1 MTRTVS
7 KGTALAA
14 AILIG
19 TLALP
24 TTADA
29 GRYRGHHG
37 GSALAAGIIGLAI
50 GAAIG
55 GAIAHDHHYGGYYE
69 DHYSYGARARGLSSG
84 PMDARVVCLL
94 PLQVPLV
101 RSQDGNVSALSRAA
115 APLLLRLRRS
125 RAAISANGHAPRDY
139 VQVRARS
146 LQPSQIIWPAT
157 QRMMARPK

>member
-37 GSALAAGIIGLAI
+37 GSAVAAGIIGLAI

-69 DHYSYGARARGLSSG
+69 DHYYYGPGPAAYRPAPWTPEWYAYCHSKYRSFDRRTGTFQPYRG
-84 PMDARVVCLL
+84 PR
-94 PLQVPLV
+94 
-101 RSQDGNVSALSRAA
+101 
-115 APLLLRLRRS
+115 RLC
-125 RAAISANGHAPRDY
+125 Y
-139 VQVRARS
+139 
-146 LQPSQIIWPAT
+146 
-157 QRMMARPK
+157 